1 MLAPHRSLSWQ
12 GVHAICTL
20 VAARG
25 HVTHQGAS
33 VNPSVSSQFH
43 PHLNPAS
50 VVWHRLQQWNLSD
63 PPVLASSSALLVPVG
78 PWAHERAVIEYD
90 ASIRHAGGACAAAAS
105 HRGLPAGILQVE
117 HINFLQVHSKT
128 PEHSAKLCRRSAQRT
143 RTHPT
148 RLHRSISPPR
158 SGVSEA
164 VPATRDLSDLFFR
177 LASGVWAIG

>member
-1 MLAPHRSLSWQ
+1 
-12 GVHAICTL
+12 
-20 VAARG
+20 
-25 HVTHQGAS
+25 
-33 VNPSVSSQFH
+33 
-43 PHLNPAS
+43 
-50 VVWHRLQQWNLSD
+50 
-63 PPVLASSSALLVPVG
+63 VG

-164 VPATRDLSDLFFR
+164 VPATRDLSDLFSTGKR
-177 LASGVWAIG
+177 RVGDWLSMAEGDMLCPTSVTVYAARASLYPAVDT

>member
-1 MLAPHRSLSWQ
+1 VSVRPKNVLPLYAVQRA
-12 GVHAICTL
+12 GVLEL
-20 VAARG
+20 VGVRHHG
-25 HVTHQGAS
+25 QE
-33 VNPSVSSQFH
+33 
-43 PHLNPAS
+43 HLPD
-50 VVWHRLQQWNLSD
+50 V
-63 PPVLASSSALLVPVG
+63 
-78 PWAHERAVIEYD
+78 AHERAVIEYD

-164 VPATRDLSDLFFR
+164 VPATRDLSDLFSTGKR
-177 LASGVWAIG
+177 RVGDWLSMAEGDMLCPTSVTVYAARASLYPAVDT